1 MKERSEEVFE
11 IDLLRIIK
19 VLWQRAWILILAML
33 VAGAA
38 AFSYARFLVTP
49 KYSSTA
55 LMYVNYGSISLGSA
69 SLSINASQV
78 GTAEKLVDT
87 YIVILQTR
95 STLEEVIKKA
105 DLPYSYTQLRN
116 MLSAG
121 SVSQTVIFSVTAV
134 SSDPEEAA
142 LIANTVADV
151 LPGKI
156 NSLIDGS
163 SARVVDRAVVNPSRI
178 APSYTR
184 YTAVG
189 MLIGALLSALIVV
202 ALDLADDVIRD
213 EDYLLQ
219 TYDVPIL
226 ARIPDLANNSS
237 KKGYSYYD
245 SKSYYS
251 AYTKTEKGGG
261 KA

>member
-1 MKERSEEVFE
+1 MKVRSEEVFE
-11 IDLLRIIK
+11 IDLLRMIR
-19 VLWQRAWILILAML
+19 VLWQRAWILILAIL
-33 VAGAA
+33 AAGAA
-38 AFSYARFLVTP
+38 AFSCARFLVTP
-49 KYSSTA
+49 KYTSTA

-69 SLSINASQV
+69 SLSIDASQV
-78 GTAEKLVDT
+78 GNAERLVDT

-105 DLPYSYTQLRN
+105 DLPYDYTQLRS

-121 SVSQTVIFSVTAV
+121 SVNGTVIFCVTATA
-134 SSDPEEAA
+134 SDPEEAA

-163 SARVVDRAVVNPSRI
+163 SARVVDRAVADPNRI
-178 APSYTR
+178 SPNYTK

-189 MLIGALLSALIVV
+189 MLIGALLSALIIVI
-202 ALDLADDVIRD
+202 LDMADDVIRD

-226 ARIPDLANNSS
+226 AQIPDLADHAG
-237 KKGYSYYD
+237 K
-245 SKSYYS
+245 KSYFHYDPKSCYS
-251 AYTKTEKGGG
+251 AYNKM
-261 KA
+261 